1 VESLEKSWHEKYT
14 KREKELQD
22 ALNEQVS
29 QRDQWVRELTVTSAA
44 TSLASELAVPGSSK
58 ALLPHIERRLAMD
71 IRDGKPVVVV
81 RDADGKASALTLDD
95 LKKEIANDPAFA
107 PLIVGSKASGG
118 GAGGA
123 KGGSAAPSANRS
135 KMNPVQKAA
144 YIAEHGADAYSNLP
158 D

>member
-1 VESLEKSWHEKYT
+1 MQAQLE
-14 KREKELQD
+14 
-22 ALNEQVS
+22 EQVS
-29 QRDQWVRELTVTSAA
+29 QRDQWVRNLTVTSAA

-58 ALLPHIERRLAMD
+58 ALLPHIEHRLAMD

-81 RDADGKASALTLDD
+81 RDQDGKASAQTLDD

-123 KGGSAAPSANRS
+123 KSGSAAPSGNRS
-135 KMNPVQKAA
+135 KMSAVEKAD
-144 YIAEHGADAYSNLP
+144 YIEKHGADSYQQLP